1 LTEDVGTRYGW
12 RRRCFVAN
20 KTKKEVRCEVDKATH
35 KALKTEAQREGS
47 SIAVVARRAILA
59 YFAKKDGE

>member
-1 LTEDVGTRYGW
+1 M
-12 RRRCFVAN
+12 AN